1 MIPMVLSLFLFGFD
15 FYELHILFPSEDK
28 KKDNVIISL
37 CIVIIVAVLSK
48 GGFYSEG
55 TDAVVIS
62 LNRQTLFF
70 FCA

>member
-37 CIVIIVAVLSK
+37 CIVIAVLSK

-62 LNRQTLFF
+62 LNRQALFF